1 MLIPYNGSGEA
12 EFSSEAQPH
21 RFRYSKTKFQIN
33 LAISIALTA
42 MICVLTWMVLG
53 IWGSVNRDLIT
64 IVTGLVFFVFI
75 SAKSIRRFF
84 QNEVILAIQP
94 TGLVDKRWS
103 EDLVT
108 WDSIKE
114 ITLGQRE
121 EEVLLQIWLWP
132 HGTSKVVSVK
142 KETPPPDFNIDLDV
156 LEGDAN
162 SIVNLIANY
171 HSIKPELR

>member
-1 MLIPYNGSGEA
+1 MLVPFNGSGET
-12 EFSSEAQPH
+12 EFSGKAEPH

-33 LAISIALTA
+33 LAISVALTV

-53 IWGSVNRDLIT
+53 IWGSVNRDLYT
-64 IVTGLVFFVFI
+64 YVTGLVFFVFI

-84 QNEVILAIQP
+84 QNETILAIQP
-94 TGLVDKRWS
+94 TGLLDKRWS

-114 ITLGQRE
+114 ITLGHRE
-121 EEVLLQIWLWP
+121 EDVLLQVWLWP
-132 HGTSKVVSVK
+132 HGSSKVVSVHK
-142 KETPPPDFNIDLDV
+142 DTPPPDFKIDLDV

-162 SIVNLIANY
+162 SIVNLIAKY
-171 HSIKPELR
+171 HAIKPELN